1 MTSVAPRPFVTG
13 DDQREALVDL
23 ALVGLGAVAVYY
35 VLKTPSL
42 RRAAWHLLKY
52 GIVTAAPTVLWQET
66 TRAWAESARRTA
78 NSELGTRSP
87 EPGRRN
93 SEVSLR

>member
-1 MTSVAPRPFVTG
+1 MTG

-23 ALVGLGAVAVYY
+23 ALVGLGAVAAYY

-42 RRAAWHLLKY
+42 RRAVWHLLKY

-78 NSELGTRSP
+78 TSETGAPIPALGT
-87 EPGRRN
+87 RN

>member
-1 MTSVAPRPFVTG
+1 VTG

-23 ALVGLGAVAVYY
+23 ALLGLGAVAAYY

-66 TRAWAESARRTA
+66 TRAWAESAHRTA
-78 NSELGTRSP
+78 NSEPQAAIPALGT
-87 EPGRRN
+87 RN

>member
-1 MTSVAPRPFVTG
+1 MT

-42 RRAAWHLLKY
+42 RRTAWQLVKY
-52 GIVTAAPTVLWQET
+52 GLFTAAPTYLWQET
-66 TRAWAESARRTA
+66 TRAWAESAVRD
-78 NSELGTRSP
+78 S
-87 EPGRRN
+87 
-93 SEVSLR
+93 